1 MPRCPHALIENYAY
15 NGIAEL
21 ESLQV
26 LKNEPFASIGNPFEI
41 VNIFGGKEGYLNAIA
56 ELKNLLYQMTCMIFL
71 SLRHTRK

>member
-26 LKNEPFASIGNPFEI
+26 LKNEPFASIGSCKD
-41 VNIFGGKEGYLNAIA
+41 IFKLFGDKEGYLNAIV